1 MRNTMTKQRNYNR
14 KREIIV
20 SNTFTLE
27 TPIVFKHTIDLEK
40 YPEFNQL
47 SEEKIKTFLTE
58 MVVTVFQLK
67 EREKKVNQYNS
78 GTYCEV
84 IV

>member
-1 MRNTMTKQRNYNR
+1 MMNNKNYNR
-14 KREIIV
+14 KRETTMNNNLI
-20 SNTFTLE
+20 LE

-58 MVVTVFQLK
+58 MVVTVFELK
-67 EREKKVNQYNS
+67 EMEKKVNQYNS

-84 IV
+84 VI

>member
-1 MRNTMTKQRNYNR
+1 MRNTMTKQMNYNR
-14 KREIIV
+14 KRATTMNNIL
-20 SNTFTLE
+20 TLE
-27 TPIVFKHTIDLEK
+27 TPIMFKHTIDLEK

-58 MVVTVFQLK
+58 MVVTVFELK
-67 EREKKVNQYNS
+67 EMEKKVNQYNS

-84 IV
+84 VA

>member
-1 MRNTMTKQRNYNR
+1 
-14 KREIIV
+14 
-20 SNTFTLE
+20 
-27 TPIVFKHTIDLEK
+27 VFKHTIDLEK

-58 MVVTVFQLK
+58 MVVTVFELK
-67 EREKKVNQYNS
+67 EMEKKVNQYNS

-84 IV
+84 IA

>member
-1 MRNTMTKQRNYNR
+1 M
-14 KREIIV
+14 
-20 SNTFTLE
+20 SNILTVE
-27 TPIVFKHTIDLEK
+27 TPIMFKHTINLSN

-58 MVVTVFQLK
+58 MVVAVFELK
-67 EREKKVNQYNS
+67 EMEKKVNQYNN

-84 IV
+84 VA

>member
-20 SNTFTLE
+20 SNLTIE
-27 TPIVFKHTIDLEK
+27 TPIMFKHTIDLEK

-47 SEEKIKTFLTE
+47 SEEKIKVFLTE
-58 MVVTVFQLK
+58 MVITVFELK
-67 EREKKVNQYNS
+67 EMEKKVNQYNS

-84 IV
+84 VA

>member
-14 KREIIV
+14 KRETTV

-40 YPEFNQL
+40 YPMFNQL

-58 MVVTVFQLK
+58 MVITVFELK
-67 EREKKVNQYNS
+67 EMEKKVNQYNN

-84 IV
+84 VA

>member
-1 MRNTMTKQRNYNR
+1 MMNNKNYNR
-14 KREIIV
+14 KRETTMNNNLI
-20 SNTFTLE
+20 LE

-40 YPEFNQL
+40 YPEFNRL

-58 MVVTVFQLK
+58 MVVTVFELK
-67 EREKKVNQYNS
+67 EMEKKVNQYNS

-84 IV
+84 VI

>member
-20 SNTFTLE
+20 SNLTIE
-27 TPIVFKHTIDLEK
+27 TPIIFKHTIDLEK
-40 YPEFNQL
+40 YPQFNQL

-58 MVVTVFQLK
+58 MVITVFELK
-67 EREKKVNQYNS
+67 EMEKKVNQYNS

-84 IV
+84 IA

>member
-14 KREIIV
+14 KRETTMNNNLI
-20 SNTFTLE
+20 LE
-27 TPIVFKHTIDLEK
+27 TPIVFKHTIDLNA

-58 MVVTVFQLK
+58 MVITVFELK
-67 EREKKVNQYNS
+67 EMEKKVNQYNS

-84 IV
+84 VI

>member
-20 SNTFTLE
+20 SNLTIE
-27 TPIVFKHTIDLEK
+27 TPIMFKHTIDLEK

-58 MVVTVFQLK
+58 MVITVFELK
-67 EREKKVNQYNS
+67 EMEKKVNQYNS

>member
-1 MRNTMTKQRNYNR
+1 MRNTMTKQRNYNK
-14 KREIIV
+14 KRGTTMNNILTV
-20 SNTFTLE
+20 E
-27 TPIVFKHTIDLEK
+27 TPIMFKHTINLSN

-58 MVVTVFQLK
+58 MVVTVFELK
-67 EREKKVNQYNS
+67 EMEKKVNQYNN

-84 IV
+84 VA

>member
-20 SNTFTLE
+20 SNLTIE

-58 MVVTVFQLK
+58 MVVTVFELK
-67 EREKKVNQYNS
+67 EMEKKVNQYNS

-84 IV
+84 VI

>member
-1 MRNTMTKQRNYNR
+1 MMNNKNYNR
-14 KREIIV
+14 KRETTMNNNLI
-20 SNTFTLE
+20 LE

-58 MVVTVFQLK
+58 MVVTVFELK
-67 EREKKVNQYNS
+67 EMEKKVNQYNS

-84 IV
+84 IA